1 MATFDGACS
10 HRGERAECTR
20 RRDDS
25 PEIERLTLTMS
36 LTLTLSLTLTRGGEM
51 AAEIERLTEEL
62 CTADA
67 NATAA
72 RQAHAL
78 EIAQCDTQSGTAPT
92 NDPLMTS

>member
-1 MATFDGACS
+1 
-10 HRGERAECTR
+10 
-20 RRDDS
+20 
-25 PEIERLTLTMS
+25 
-36 LTLTLSLTLTRGGEM
+36 M

-67 NATAA
+67 NANAA

-92 NDPLMTS
+92 NDPLTDLLTTH